1 MVDLVEALGL
11 LASGE
16 RWGPLQV
23 PSAALVPR
31 SGQVEELSGTQAG
44 FCAVPGL
51 RGAEVRKGMMGHVTA
66 YCGLGSQ

>member
-31 SGQVEELSGTQAG
+31 SGQVEELLATQAG
-44 FCAVPGL
+44 SCAVRGL
-51 RGAEVRKGMMGHVTA
+51 RGA
-66 YCGLGSQ
+66 